1 MATITAPS
9 CCGLVG
15 HVRQCAWHPVV
26 CLIPTPI
33 SVMSPN
39 IICIQKQWNI
49 LKIKPLY
56 LRSSRA
62 QENLP
67 KQEQGLNQRGSTHTA
82 QQCSLLWLL
91 EPRWR
96 LGGAQTYTHGP
107 AYQPILGLAYSATSK
122 IRLWILRGER
132 KVYLSWKLQR
142 IPGTL
147 RTITIGSL

>member
-1 MATITAPS
+1 MATITASS
-9 CCGLVG
+9 CWWLVLW
-15 HVRQCAWHPVV
+15 QCAWHPLD

-39 IICIQKQWNI
+39 IICFQKQWNI
-49 LKIKPLY
+49 LRIKSLY
-56 LRSSRA
+56 LRFPRA
-62 QENLP
+62 QETLP
-67 KQEQGLNQRGSTHTA
+67 RLKQRLNQRGSTHTA